1 MATTP
6 TSAVGTSSLDVNSIV
21 SQLMTVERQPIAKL
35 NTKEAGYQAKLS
47 AFGSVKGAVAG
58 FQTAIL
64 ALNSP
69 SKFNTLNATSSDA
82 TVVSASASSIAVAGT
97 YSLDVTSLAQAQK
110 LVATG
115 QTSSTAAIG
124 TGTSTTVTFDFGT
137 ISGGSLTSGV
147 YSGATF
153 TSNGNGTQSVTI
165 DSSNNSLQGIRDAI
179 NAADIGVTATIVN
192 DGSATPY
199 RLVLSSDNNGVSNSM
214 NITVS
219 GETALSDL
227 LTNNPGSVAA
237 VAGSNTVASGTKV
250 AAAAAGTTAGT
261 LAAGALIANT
271 SAGAISIGAVT
282 LGTDAATNGAAIA
295 LAINTALAA
304 AAGGAA
310 VNGTAAADGAG
321 VITITAGS
329 SAITLSMGSF
339 AADSATATANQA
351 ALAAQTGF
359 DAAQLGTQAIGT
371 QKMSESVTAQNAV
384 FEVNGIPI
392 SKTSNTVTDVIQGV
406 TFTLG
411 KENSTAT
418 LTVAQDTAGISGSI
432 SSFVTAYNDL
442 ATTLKNVS
450 AYDAASK
457 QAATLQGDSTVRT
470 LQTQLRSMLST
481 AVVGASGALTMLAN
495 IGITAQKDGTLAID
509 QTKLDSVL
517 ASNFSDV
524 ASLFTSVGK
533 ATDSLVSFNNATTA
547 TKAGS
552 YAVNITQLAAKHSVT
567 GNLIVPASGNVVAS
581 GSTMSVALDGVA
593 ATSVTLTAGTY
604 TNSELAAMIQSAI
617 NGTSAFSSAESSV
630 AVTIDGSGYLNIVSS
645 KYGSSTYG
653 ITMADGA
660 GTAISSLV
668 GALAT
673 TTAGVDVV
681 GSIGGAS
688 AAGYGQ
694 VLSAVNGDQEGLS
707 IIVNGG
713 ALGDRG
719 TLNYSQ
725 GYASILSQWSTSV
738 LSSDGSIASVTSG
751 INNTIK
757 DIGKRRS
764 DLETRLIEVEKRYR
778 AQFTALDAMLTSMN
792 NTSLYLSQQLSS
804 ISNLN

>member
-1 MATTP
+1 MATTS

-35 NTKEAGYQAKLS
+35 NTREASYQAKLS

-58 FQTAIL
+58 FQTSL
-64 ALNSP
+64 QGLNSP
-69 SKFNTLNATSSDA
+69 SKFNTLKASSSDA
-82 TVVSASASSIAVAGT
+82 TVVSASATSIAVAGT
-97 YSLDVTSLAQAQK
+97 YSLEVTSLSQAQK

-124 TGTSTTVTFDFGT
+124 AGTSTTVTFDFGT
-137 ISGGSLTSGV
+137 ISGGSLTSGI

-153 TSNGNGTQSVTI
+153 TSNGNGTKSITI
-165 DSSNNSLQGIRDAI
+165 DSTNNSLQGIRDAI
-179 NAADIGVTATIVN
+179 NAAQIGVTATIVN

-199 RLVLSSDNNGVSNSM
+199 RLVLASDNNGVSNSL
-214 NITVS
+214 NIAVS
-219 GETALSDL
+219 GETALSGL
-227 LTNNPGSVAA
+227 LTNNPGTVAA
-237 VAGSNTVASGTKV
+237 VAGSNTVTAGTKV
-250 AAAAAGTTAGT
+250 APLAAGTTAGT
-261 LAAGALIANT
+261 LAAGTLIANT

-339 AADSATATANQA
+339 AASSATATTNQT

-359 DAAQLGTQAIGT
+359 NAAQLGTQAVGT
-371 QKMSESVTAQNAV
+371 QNMSQTVTAQNAV
-384 FEVNGIPI
+384 FKVNGISI
-392 SKTSNTVTDVIQGV
+392 SKTSNTVSDVIQGV
-406 TFTLG
+406 TFTLS
-411 KENSTAT
+411 KEAATAS
-418 LTVAQDTAGISGSI
+418 LTVARDTAGVSSSI
-432 SSFVTAYNDL
+432 SSFVKAYNDL
-442 ATTLKNVS
+442 ATTLKNMS
-450 AYDAASK
+450 AYDAATK

-470 LQTQLRSMLST
+470 LQTQLRGMLS
-481 AVVGASGALTMLAN
+481 ASVVGTSGTLTTLTD
-495 IGITAQKDGTLAID
+495 IGITTQRDGTLALN
-509 QTKLDSVL
+509 QTKLDSAM

-533 ATDSLVSFNNATTA
+533 ATDSLISFNNATTA

-552 YAVNITQLAAKHSVT
+552 YAVNVTQIAIQGKLSGGTAPVTNIQAGTNDALSFAVNGISASVVLTANPAYTLTTLAAELQSKLNSVT
-567 GNLIVPASGNVVAS
+567 ALSSAGV
-581 GSTMSVALDGVA
+581 SVAV
-593 ATSVTLTAGTY
+593 SESAGK
-604 TNSELAAMIQSAI
+604 LII
-617 NGTSAFSSAESSV
+617 TSAQYGSASSV
-630 AVTIDGSGYLNIVSS
+630 A
-645 KYGSSTYG
+645 
-653 ITMADGA
+653 ITGGNGATDLLGTPTQANGADVA
-660 GTAISSLV
+660 
-668 GALAT
+668 
-673 TTAGVDVV
+673 

-688 AAGYGQ
+688 AAGSGQ
-694 VLSAVNGDQEGLS
+694 ILSAVNGDQQGLS
-707 IIVNGG
+707 ILINGG
-713 ALGDRG
+713 ALGARG

-725 GYASILSQWSTSV
+725 GYASTLSKWSTSV
-738 LSSDGSIASVTSG
+738 LASDGSLASVTDG

-764 DLETRLIEVEKRYR
+764 DLETRLIGVEARYR

-792 NTSLYLSQQLSS
+792 NTSTYLTQQLAQ
-804 ISNLN
+804 ISNNN